1 MLSIALLCER
11 FHGPTGRL
19 ELVEADAHPGLVGA
33 ALEKPAQTSDGEI
46 RGIFITEIPPCF
58 PERGDEGAP

>member
-19 ELVEADAHPGLVGA
+19 ELVEADAHPGLV
-33 ALEKPAQTSDGEI
+33 
-46 RGIFITEIPPCF
+46 RGRVRETGPDI
-58 PERGDEGAP
+58 